1 MTGIVTD
8 IGLIT
13 GRRCKTTGGW
23 RLNQLSLFE
32 GWGWWCLMKYIGTHI
47 HSPIQGEFAA
57 WMESGL
63 RFGYSGCGFGFC
75 NAGFYFSQQ
84 TVAAGWR
91 CWLWKNQRAEMIR
104 WKHWGRFYCICFYLN
119 MQIKWYAFKMFG
131 LKTPPP
137 SLNVFHIP
145 PLPRFHQIC
154 FRVWLRSCFFLQTK
168 LIERKGPENWWN
180 HVVLCSLLSVFGLV
194 AFSQG
199 HTIHSYR
206 QCLSRPK
213 AHSLQLTKKYI
224 ESTVMKESRYFP
236 HHYFHHIFPSS
247 PIRSPHQHF
256 HCLPFLLNIP
266 LDASVG
272 LKEGG
277 QNTSKSLVFGK
288 ISNSDFLSHCS
299 GMESDSF

>member
-1 MTGIVTD
+1 MSSYTGSVIRTTHMTGIVTD

-91 CWLWKNQRAEMIR
+91 CCLWKNQRAEMIR

-131 LKTPPP
+131 LKTPPSVPQRFPYP
-137 SLNVFHIP
+137 SLA
-145 PLPRFHQIC
+145 PLPPNLFPGLTSKLLFLANETYWEEGTRKLMKPCGFVFTSQRF
-154 FRVWLRSCFFLQTK
+154 R
-168 LIERKGPENWWN
+168 
-180 HVVLCSLLSVFGLV
+180 FG
-194 AFSQG
+194 
-199 HTIHSYR
+199 
-206 QCLSRPK
+206 C
-213 AHSLQLTKKYI
+213 
-224 ESTVMKESRYFP
+224 
-236 HHYFHHIFPSS
+236 IFP
-247 PIRSPHQHF
+247 RAHYT
-256 HCLPFLLNIP
+256 LIP
-266 LDASVG
+266 SM
-272 LKEGG
+272 
-277 QNTSKSLVFGK
+277 S
-288 ISNSDFLSHCS
+288 
-299 GMESDSF
+299 